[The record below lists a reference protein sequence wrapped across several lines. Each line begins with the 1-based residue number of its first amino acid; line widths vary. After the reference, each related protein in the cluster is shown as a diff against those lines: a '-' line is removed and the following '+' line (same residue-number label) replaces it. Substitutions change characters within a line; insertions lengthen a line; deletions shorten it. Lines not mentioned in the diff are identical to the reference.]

1 MKKQLKTMFS
11 VTEDKASN
19 EEIKERIHNGG
30 QVTGTN
36 LSILLLAMLI
46 ASVGLNVDSTPV
58 VIGAMLISPLMG
70 SLLALAYSTVTGDAK
85 RFTNYFTG
93 FLFQVILS
101 ILVSTIYFYIS
112 PLKSVTNELSARV
125 SLTFYGVIIAFCGG
139 LAGIIGCTRKEKMNN
154 IVPGVAI
161 ATALMPPLCTM
172 GFAIAN
178 SHWRMFLASGYLFLV
193 NAYFIYL
200 SASLIL
206 NLYHLPKSK
215 ELSPEEVKALKIM
228 MIRNTIIILIPSI
241 IFGYRMIINAN

>member
-1 MKKQLKTMFS
+1 MKNQLKIMLS

-19 EEIKERIHNGG
+19 EEIKTRIFTGG

-36 LSILLLAMLI
+36 LSVLLLAMLI

-70 SLLALAYSTVTGDAK
+70 SLLALAYSTVTGDIQ
-85 RFTNYFTG
+85 RFSNFFTG
-93 FLFQVILS
+93 LLFQVGLS
-101 ILVSTIYFYIS
+101 ILVSALYFYIS
-112 PLKSVTNELSARV
+112 PLKTVTNELSARV
-125 SLTFYGVIIAFCGG
+125 SPTFYDVIIAFCGG
-139 LAGIIGCTRKEKMNN
+139 LAGIIGSTRKEKANN

-178 SHWRMFLASGYLFLV
+178 GHRRMFLASGYLFLV

-200 SASLIL
+200 SASLVL
-206 NLYHLPKSK
+206 NLYQLPKSK
-215 ELSPEEVKALKIM
+215 ELSVEEVKAIKFM
-228 MIRNTIIILIPSI
+228 MIRNTIIILIPSL
-241 IFGYRMIINAN
+241 IFGYRMIVG